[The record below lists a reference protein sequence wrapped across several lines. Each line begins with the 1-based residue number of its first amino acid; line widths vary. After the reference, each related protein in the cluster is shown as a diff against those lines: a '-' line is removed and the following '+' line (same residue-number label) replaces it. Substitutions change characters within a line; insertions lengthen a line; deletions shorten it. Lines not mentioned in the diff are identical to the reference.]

1 MHMYML
7 YVQCTCTSCDM
18 YETIVMMY
26 MYMYSYWTALLLS
39 IRSVLMVH
47 LLMYMYSIHASSLA
61 LQSIL
66 CRFPSSVTSMAVHP
80 LEPHY
85 LAVGLGDGTIRL
97 LDRRR
102 TDYWQDS
109 GAGEPLFLG
118 AGCSLVKYRPASL
131 GDQKLKI
138 TSVNFNHSGTEILA
152 SYSED
157 YVYLFNSGLHGV
169 GSDITLTQP
178 HISKPLYLSQCERYP
193 GGRARRSRVH
203 RKPITLQGR
212 TTATETSPIATNDS
226 SGDSVPSVQGASEG
240 EVRGHD
246 RSSPAAKRIRLRG
259 DWSDTGPEARPES
272 QSEPPQGAGLMN
284 RMSRMFARWVNM
296 SLDNISG
303 EEGEGEEG
311 EGRERERGSESSSD
325 EMSLYLSSES
335 DEVGPTDEDVTDP
348 RPHRDELQERDRVDA
363 DMDHVLQEET
373 GRARNSAV
381 GEATEGVM
389 RSAVQEAT
397 ESAMR
402 SAVQEAIDRAME
414 GAVREAM
421 DRAVDEAERRPVDI
435 TRADTAIRDE
445 TDVKSDTVD
454 CAVDGQT
461 SRNSGGD
468 GAELA
473 VDDTVD
479 KTVDN
484 GEDTAGERARE
495 HTITDP
501 MQHLAEKTK
510 DNVRE
515 NATDT
520 SARNTSLS
528 RGDSSEMRASPRDR
542 LSSTGSSPRG
552 AACRPLATEVRETS
566 SPSFPSE
573 TSPVYGKSCDQSYD
587 RSHDHS
593 YRRSRFKVQRRREGR
608 GDDRRDLAEG
618 KEETL
623 KGQSAEEEEEEEA
636 EVNRRLMR
644 ETTRSVQNHLQPF
657 MVYKGHR
664 NSRTMVHYM

>member
-1 MHMYML
+1 M
-7 YVQCTCTSCDM
+7 
-18 YETIVMMY
+18 
-26 MYMYSYWTALLLS
+26 
-39 IRSVLMVH
+39 
-47 LLMYMYSIHASSLA
+47 
-61 LQSIL
+61 
-66 CRFPSSVTSMAVHP
+66 
-80 LEPHY
+80 
-85 LAVGLGDGTIRL
+85 
-97 LDRRR
+97 
-102 TDYWQDS
+102 
-109 GAGEPLFLG
+109 
-118 AGCSLVKYRPASL
+118 
-131 GDQKLKI
+131 
-138 TSVNFNHSGTEILA
+138 
-152 SYSED
+152 
-157 YVYLFNSGLHGV
+157 
-169 GSDITLTQP
+169 
-178 HISKPLYLSQCERYP
+178 
-193 GGRARRSRVH
+193 
-203 RKPITLQGR
+203 LQGR
-212 TTATETSPIATNDS
+212 TTATETSPVATNDS
-226 SGDSVPSVQGASEG
+226 SRDSIPSVQDVPEG

-311 EGRERERGSESSSD
+311 EGGERGRGSESSSD

-335 DEVGPTDEDVTDP
+335 DEVGPIDEDATDP
-348 RPHRDELQERDRVDA
+348 RPHRDELQGRDRADA
-363 DMDHVLQEET
+363 HMLQEEA

-421 DRAVDEAERRPVDI
+421 DRAVDEADRRPVDI

-468 GAELA
+468 GMELA

-484 GEDTAGERARE
+484 GEDTAGERAGE

-501 MQHLAEKTK
+501 MEHPVEKTK

-528 RGDSSEMRASPRDR
+528 TGDSSEMRASPRDR
-542 LSSTGSSPRG
+542 LSSTSSSPRG
-552 AACRPLATEVRETS
+552 AACIPLATEVRETS

-573 TSPVYGKSCDQSYD
+573 TSPVYGKSCDQSCD

-623 KGQSAEEEEEEEA
+623 KGQSAEEEEEEEEA

-644 ETTRSVQNHLQPF
+644 ETARSVQNHLQPF